1 MAAFLFQQLSEGLVQ
16 KNFFRWI
23 IAHPLVVVVLSTIV
37 VLFAAFGASKLRYVG
52 DYGVYFSSENPQLA
66 AFERMEKVYGA
77 SDNVAMLVVPEE
89 GSIFT
94 SDLLIAIRDLTNDAW
109 TIPHARRIDSIV
121 NYQHTYAEEDD
132 LIVEDLISNAPSF
145 SKHELA
151 RIELLATN
159 EPLLVNKLVAKDG
172 SAAVVNVTIDLPGED
187 MLTEEP
193 EAAAAARLLAA
204 EFEENNP
211 GVKVHLSGITM
222 LNTAFLE
229 TAMSDNVSLVPLM
242 FLMVVVILWC
252 VFRTVIGT
260 ISILVIVIASIATT
274 MGLAGWA
281 GFYLTGAS
289 SSAPIMILT
298 LVIADCVHILTTA
311 LFNMREGQRKND
323 ALLDSLQLNFKPVM
337 LTSITTAVGFLSM
350 NFSDSP
356 PFQDL
361 GNMVAVGMLLAFA
374 FSITLFP
381 ALLALLPLR
390 INPQQGNGN
399 QMMQTFANVV
409 IEKRNVL
416 LPVMTLLII
425 GVSLLMP
432 LNKINND
439 PTNFLATSVP
449 FRYATD
455 LMEERIS
462 GLTTIEVSIDSKSE
476 GGINEPA
483 FIEHAHKLVTWLREL
498 EVTDHVISITD
509 TYKRL
514 NKNMH
519 GDHEEWYRLPDNREL
534 AAQYLLLYE
543 MSLPFNLDLSNQINL
558 EQSASRFVATFR
570 NVSSK
575 EMMGLEQRIV
585 EWFAE
590 NAPQY
595 DVNVSSTMLMF
606 AHLAERNI
614 VGMLLGT
621 TLALL
626 LISLLMAFALRSF
639 RYGVLSLLPNLAPAA
654 IGFGLWALWSGVVD
668 MGISLVVGMTLG
680 IVVDYSVHFLI
691 KYLRARDEMNHSA
704 EDAVRYAFASVG
716 QALWVTTLVL
726 FVGFMCLAQS
736 EFKINGDMG
745 LLTAII
751 ILVALIVDFLF
762 LPPLLMKLDR
772 VLHPE
777 PKPNA

>member
-1 MAAFLFQQLSEGLVQ
+1 MQ
-16 KNFFRWI
+16 KNFFSWI
-23 IAHPLVVVVLSTIV
+23 IAHPVVVIVLSTIV
-37 VLFAAFGASKLRYVG
+37 VMAAAFGMSKLRYVG

-66 AFERMEKVYGA
+66 AFERMEEVYGA
-77 SDNVAMLVVPEE
+77 SDNVAMLIVPEE

-145 SKHELA
+145 SKQELA
-151 RIELLATN
+151 RIERLATN

-172 SAAVVNVTIDLPGED
+172 SATVVNVTIDLPGED
-187 MLTEEP
+187 ILTEEP
-193 EAAAAARLLAA
+193 EAAAAARQLAA
-204 EFEENNP
+204 EFEANNP

-242 FLMVVVILWC
+242 FLLVVVILWC

-260 ISILVIVIASIATT
+260 LSILIIVIASIATA

-311 LFNMREGQRKND
+311 VFNMREGQSKNN

-337 LTSITTAVGFLSM
+337 LTSVTTAIGFLSM

-356 PFQDL
+356 PFQNL

-390 INPQQGNGN
+390 VKPQQGNSN
-399 QMMQTFANVV
+399 QMMQSLANVV
-409 IEKRNVL
+409 IEKRGIL
-416 LPVMTLLII
+416 LPAMTLFII
-425 GVSLLMP
+425 GVSSLMP

-455 LMEERIS
+455 LMEERMS
-462 GLTTIEVSIDSKSE
+462 GLTTIEVSIDSKID

-483 FIEHAHKLVTWLREL
+483 FIEDSHKLVTWLREL
-498 EVTDHVISITD
+498 GVTDHVISITD

-519 GDHEEWYRLPDNREL
+519 GDLEEWYRLPDSREL

-575 EMMGLEQRIV
+575 EMMDLERRIV
-585 EWFAE
+585 EWFDE

-639 RYGVLSLLPNLAPAA
+639 SYGVLSLLPNLAPAA

-691 KYLRARDEMNHSA
+691 KYLRARKELKQSA

-736 EFKINGDMG
+736 QFKINGDMG

-762 LPPLLMKLDR
+762 LPPLLMKLDG

-777 PKPNA
+777 PKPNT